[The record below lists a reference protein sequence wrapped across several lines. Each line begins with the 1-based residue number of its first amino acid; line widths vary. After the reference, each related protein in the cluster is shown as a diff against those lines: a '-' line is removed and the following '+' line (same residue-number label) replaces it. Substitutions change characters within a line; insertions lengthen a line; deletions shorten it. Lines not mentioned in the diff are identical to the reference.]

1 MSIVDLTT
9 HGYCLGLLLMQVATL
24 IVGSTHYNVYQLF
37 YAFNFFFLKE
47 FQLMT
52 STPDDSALLSNQDIN
67 QFLV

>member
-9 HGYCLGLLLMQVATL
+9 HGYCLGLLLMQGATL
-24 IVGSTHYNVYQLF
+24 IVGSTHYNVYQIF
-37 YAFNFFFLKE
+37 YAFNFFLKE